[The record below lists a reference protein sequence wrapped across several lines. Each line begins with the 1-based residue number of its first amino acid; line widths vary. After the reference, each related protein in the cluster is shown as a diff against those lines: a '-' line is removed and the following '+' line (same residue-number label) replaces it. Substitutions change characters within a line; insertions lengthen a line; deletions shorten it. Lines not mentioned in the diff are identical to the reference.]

1 LEYFGWGFP
10 IEYFAGSRVEGVR
23 DCGELLRVVRHYQG
37 KRGSSSRAKNEL
49 AASRI

>member
-1 LEYFGWGFP
+1 VL
-10 IEYFAGSRVEGVR
+10 
-23 DCGELLRVVRHYQG
+23 GEHAADRLDPEPASMFVDERHYQG